1 MIKISPQ
8 TREKLRGV
16 ASYTVIGISVT
27 GVTIGNM
34 ELPFFPFDPRY
45 IGAAIGASV
54 SAIWLFCRR

>member
-1 MIKISPQ
+1 MINISPQ
-8 TREKLRGV
+8 TRAKLRGV

-34 ELPFFPFDPRY
+34 DLPFDPRY
-45 IGAAIGASV
+45 IGAAVGASV